1 MMQIERQQL
10 HDYLTSGLP
19 GVDGDIKDT
28 PEDFLVTEIP
38 AYEPCG
44 NGEHLYLKIEK
55 RGITTLEAIRRI
67 SAALKIP
74 EKDVG
79 YAGMK
84 DAVGVTRQTF
94 SVQGIAP
101 ETVSGRDFGQVKVL
115 SAEKHTNKLKLGHL
129 KGNRFSIKVHGVS
142 GTVSVVNEIMDVLVS
157 RGVPNLFGYQR
168 YGIHGNS
175 HLIGL
180 AMLRREWRSAID
192 QLIGK
197 EDNVDDE
204 IWKSAIRAY
213 HAGDLP
219 AAARLLPRH
228 CSTERDLLHRLIS
241 RPDQHEKAFNAVHPR
256 MKKLYLSAFQSSLF
270 DRVVGIRLQEIDR
283 VCNGDLAW
291 KHLNGACFLVE
302 DEAVENVRAA
312 DFEISATGPMIG
324 SKMKQP
330 KGRALLI
337 EQQLQDEYG
346 LSSESFDIAG
356 GLRLE
361 GERRALRVPIGA
373 PECRLSGHCLHL
385 EFTLPKGSYATSVVR
400 EFTKN
405 F

>member
-1 MMQIERQQL
+1 MMPIERRPL
-10 HDYLTSGLP
+10 HGYLTSGLP
-19 GVDGDIKDT
+19 GVSGDIKDT

-44 NGEHLYLKIEK
+44 SGEHLYLTIEK

-67 SAALKIP
+67 SAVLRIP

-94 SVQGIAP
+94 SVPGISP
-101 ETVSGRDFGQVKVL
+101 ETVYGRDFGQVKVL

-129 KGNRFSIKVHGVS
+129 KGNQFSVRLQGVS
-142 GTVSVVNEIMDVLVS
+142 GSVSVANEIMEVLVN
-157 RGVPNLFGYQR
+157 RGVPNWFGYQR

-192 QLIGK
+192 HLIGN
-197 EDNVDDE
+197 EANVDDDN
-204 IWKSAIRAY
+204 WKSAIRAY

-219 AAARLLPRH
+219 ASARLFPRH

-241 RPDQHEKAFNAVHPR
+241 RPDQYEKAFNAVHPR

-291 KHLNGACFLVE
+291 KHLNGACFLVK

-312 DFEISATGPMIG
+312 EFEISATGPMIG

-346 LSSESFDIAG
+346 LSSGDYDLGG

-373 PECRLSGHCLHL
+373 PDCRLSGHCLHL